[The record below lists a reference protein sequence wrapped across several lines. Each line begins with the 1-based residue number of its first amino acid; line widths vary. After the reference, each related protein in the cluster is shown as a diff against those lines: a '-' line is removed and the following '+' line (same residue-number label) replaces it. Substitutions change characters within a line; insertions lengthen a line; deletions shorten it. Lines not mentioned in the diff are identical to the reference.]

1 VDELDLLFRRLVI
14 AAHAAGALERPIEI
28 GEILDKFAPYKAAK
42 RDGLLDTN
50 DDYLHALMRLIAGE
64 REMLFADDLLQDDFR
79 AELDSPNPELA
90 ALRSYATSKVRIA
103 TVLAQTVLAGDIDI
117 DMRPPTPLATASA
130 PPKRTSG
137 TAPAMAPKFT
147 PVVAPAV
154 VPPPEPVTEPRRRG
168 APFSAAPESPVAA
181 PPTAAPAVE
190 AFDPA
195 NMRVNGCPYCAQP
208 IPEGRPIKFCPTC
221 GQNLLVRRCPGCSAE
236 IESGWKFCVT
246 CGRKA

>member
-28 GEILDKFAPYKAAK
+28 GEILDRFAPYKAAK

-50 DDYLHALMRLIAGE
+50 DDYLHALMRLVAGE

-79 AELDSPNPELA
+79 AELDSPNPELT
-90 ALRSYATSKVRIA
+90 ALRSYATSKIRIA

-117 DMRPPTPLATASA
+117 DMRPPTPLATAPVPAKRASGAA
-130 PPKRTSG
+130 PP
-137 TAPAMAPKFT
+137 MAPKFT
-147 PVVAPAV
+147 PVTAPAA
-154 VPPPEPVTEPRRRG
+154 VPAPEPVTEPRRSG
-168 APFSAAPESPVAA
+168 APFAAATE
-181 PPTAAPAVE
+181 APAAVPPVE
-190 AFDPA
+190 AFEPA

-208 IPEGRPIKFCPTC
+208 IPEGRPTKFCPTC

>member
-1 VDELDLLFRRLVI
+1 MDALDLLFRRLVI

-28 GEILDKFAPYKAAK
+28 GEILDTFAPYKAAK

-50 DDYLHALMRLIAGE
+50 DDYLHALMRLVAGE

-79 AELDSPNPELA
+79 AELDSPNPELT

-117 DMRPPTPLATASA
+117 DMRPPTPLATASVPPRRASGAA
-130 PPKRTSG
+130 PP
-137 TAPAMAPKFT
+137 MAPKFT
-147 PVVAPAV
+147 PVVAPAA
-154 VPPPEPVTEPRRRG
+154 VPAPEPVTEPRSSG
-168 APFSAAPESPVAA
+168 ARFAAATEAPAA
-181 PPTAAPAVE
+181 PPLE
-190 AFDPA
+190 AFEPA
-195 NMRVNGCPYCAQP
+195 NMLVNGCPYCAQP

>member
-28 GEILDKFAPYKAAK
+28 GEILDQFAPYKAAK
-42 RDGLLDTN
+42 RDGMLDTN
-50 DDYLHALMRLIAGE
+50 DDYLHALMRLVAGE
-64 REMLFADDLLQDDFR
+64 RDMLFADDLLQDDFR
-79 AELDSPNPELA
+79 AELDSPNPELT

-117 DMRPPTPLATASA
+117 DLRPPTPLATAA
-130 PPKRTSG
+130 VPPKRASG
-137 TAPAMAPKFT
+137 AAPPMAPKFT
-147 PVVAPAV
+147 PIVATSAVAATPGV
-154 VPPPEPVTEPRRRG
+154 VPTPAEVAVEPVI
-168 APFSAAPESPVAA
+168 ALA
-181 PPTAAPAVE
+181 
-190 AFDPA
+190 
-195 NMRVNGCPYCAQP
+195 NGCPYCAQP

>member
-28 GEILDKFAPYKAAK
+28 GEILDKFAPYRAAK

-50 DDYLHALMRLIAGE
+50 DDYLHALMRLVAGE
-64 REMLFADDLLQDDFR
+64 REMLYADDLLQDDVR
-79 AELDSPNPELA
+79 AELDSPNPELTT
-90 ALRSYATSKVRIA
+90 LRSYATSKVRIA

-117 DMRPPTPLATASA
+117 DMHPPTPLATAA
-130 PPKRTSG
+130 VPPKRASG
-137 TAPAMAPKFT
+137 ATPPMAPKYT
-147 PVVAPAV
+147 PVA
-154 VPPPEPVTEPRRRG
+154 
-168 APFSAAPESPVAA
+168 
-181 PPTAAPAVE
+181 AAPAV
-190 AFDPA
+190 APA
-195 NMRVNGCPYCAQP
+195 ATIASGCPYCAQP
-208 IPEGRPIKFCPTC
+208 IPAGRPIKFCPTC